1 VNHVT
6 PCCKSAGGKNLPRFV
21 LYPRICGLGRAGEW
35 RLRIVLSNIGTLGD
49 INPLIALALELKRR
63 GHVPVMA
70 LPAVYGPRIR
80 PLNLEFHAIRPDI
93 DPTNNLLVE
102 MIYDVKKGTE
112 TGLRQFLFPV
122 LRQTY
127 DDLLDAATKPQ
138 RADLLLLGELNY
150 AGPLVADVTGIP
162 WASYVLAPLSFF
174 SAFDPPV
181 LPMYP
186 KLARADKVIPG
197 MGRVIKRLA
206 RFVSRKWPQPI
217 YDLRRELG
225 LPRGAN
231 PLFDAKHSPNLVLAL
246 FSRAL
251 GTEQKDWPENTLIT
265 GFCFYD
271 ADAGNTALPPN
282 LEKFLAAGDEPVVFT
297 LGSAAVLAAGQF
309 YEHSACA
316 AKQLGIRAVLLIGT
330 DPRNRP
336 QTELPDS
343 ICVAEYAPYS
353 GLFSRAAL
361 VVHQGGVGTTAQ
373 CMRAGKPMLI
383 MPYSHDQPDNA
394 RRMQR
399 LKVAR
404 VIQKQGY
411 TPARVARKLTSMLND
426 RGFAEQAKFVAQQIA
441 REDGVQTA
449 CDALE
454 DLYART
460 RNVDPNA

>member
-1 VNHVT
+1 
-6 PCCKSAGGKNLPRFV
+6 
-21 LYPRICGLGRAGEW
+21 
-35 RLRIVLSNIGTLGD
+35 
-49 INPLIALALELKRR
+49 
-63 GHVPVMA
+63 MA
-70 LPAVYGPRIR
+70 LPAVYGPRIK
-80 PLNLEFHAIRPDI
+80 PLGLEFHQIRPDI
-93 DPTNNLLVE
+93 DPTNNLLIE

-112 TGLRQFLFPV
+112 TGLRQFLFPA

-127 DDLLDAATKPQ
+127 DDLLDAATKPT

-150 AGPLVADVTGIP
+150 AGPLVAEVTGIP

-186 KLARADKVIPG
+186 RLARADKTVPG

-217 YDLRRELG
+217 YELRRELG
-225 LPRGAN
+225 LPRGRN

-246 FSRAL
+246 FSRVL
-251 GTEQKDWPENTLIT
+251 GTAQKDWPDHTLIT

-271 ADAGNTALPPN
+271 ADAGNAALPPN
-282 LEKFLAAGDEPVVFT
+282 LERFLSEGEAPVVFT
-297 LGSAAVLAAGQF
+297 LGSAAVLAAGDF
-309 YEHSACA
+309 YDHSARA
-316 AKQLGIRAVLLIGT
+316 TRMLGGRAVLLIGS

-336 QTELPDS
+336 EEDLPAS

-353 GLFSRAAL
+353 ALFSRAAL

-373 CMRAGKPMLI
+373 CLRAGKPMLI

-404 VIQKQGY
+404 VIQKKSY
-411 TPARVARKLTSMLND
+411 TPARVARKLKAMLAD
-426 RGFAEQAKFVAQQIA
+426 HGFAEQAKFVAQQLA
-441 REDGVQTA
+441 REDGVRTA

-454 DLYART
+454 GLYERS
-460 RNVDPNA
+460 PK